1 VAAQIYLIRHGET
14 AWSLSGQHTGRT
26 DLPLTAPG
34 EQQARH
40 VGELLRAIEFS
51 RVLVSPLQRALRTC
65 ELAGLGTAA
74 RIEQDLSEWDY
85 GDYEGL
91 TPAQIR
97 ARRPGWDV
105 YRDGCPGGESAEQ
118 VAARADRV
126 IEGLRTMRGNVALF
140 SHGQFLRALAVRW
153 IELPI
158 GQGYHLALDT
168 GSLSSLGYEHNNVE
182 APAILLWNAVSNDL
196 FELMPRRRSN
206 AADVAR

>member
-1 VAAQIYLIRHGET
+1 
-14 AWSLSGQHTGRT
+14 
-26 DLPLTAPG
+26 
-34 EQQARH
+34 
-40 VGELLRAIEFS
+40 
-51 RVLVSPLQRALRTC
+51 
-65 ELAGLGTAA
+65 
-74 RIEQDLSEWDY
+74 
-85 GDYEGL
+85 
-91 TPAQIR
+91 
-97 ARRPGWDV
+97 
-105 YRDGCPGGESAEQ
+105 
-118 VAARADRV
+118 
-126 IEGLRTMRGNVALF
+126 MRGNVALF